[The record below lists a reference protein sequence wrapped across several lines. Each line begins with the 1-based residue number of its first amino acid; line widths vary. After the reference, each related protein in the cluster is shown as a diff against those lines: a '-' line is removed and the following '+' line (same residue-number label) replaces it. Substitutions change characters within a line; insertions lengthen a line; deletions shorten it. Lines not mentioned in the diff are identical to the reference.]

1 MRKCIKGW
9 VILLVVASLLQN
21 MSCTTSKYASK
32 RAYKKIWNEITQS
45 EEWRRSLRSYNKE
58 IPDLYVSIENDYAL
72 LPKSSLPKN
81 AKKFSTEY
89 NALVAR
95 AYFKICAEA
104 DEADDRITREF
115 KTLERKNRA
124 DLLDSITQTY
134 FASTVTKK
142 YIAHKAMIRGLKS
155 WNIFSTKRSGDLNFF
170 KLENREA
177 IQEQMSRG
185 ATDEQLV
192 HFLMYQ
198 LADLYHNEE

>member
-1 MRKCIKGW
+1 M
-9 VILLVVASLLQN
+9 LQIV
-21 MSCTTSKYASK
+21 SCTSPKYASK
-32 RAYKKIWNEITQS
+32 SAYKRIWKEITQS
-45 EEWRRSLRSYNKE
+45 EAWRRSLRKKE
-58 IPDLYVSIENDYAL
+58 IPDLYASTDNDYAIL
-72 LPKSSLPKN
+72 TKSSLPTN
-81 AKKFSTEY
+81 IKKFNTEY

-134 FASTVTKK
+134 FATIVTKK
-142 YIAHKAMIRGLKS
+142 YTAHKAMIQGLKS

-185 ATDEQLV
+185 VTDEQLV